1 MLAVSV
7 LTCWSGGAF
16 GQEKWQES
24 WEERCSSENEP
35 DDCWA
40 GKASRAE
47 TPKELRGIC
56 CQDQKNRDR
65 DVKSKKMDW
74 GCGTYRSKRMDGMET
89 GCVPLEVKNQ
99 GKDVWTIKE
108 YCRQIDAGH
117 WFQTRQYAKA
127 GNYLF
132 VKECKD
138 DVCPIK
144 PGCWLN
150 PTGVMYCEFKV
161 IPGPPLPGYKP

>member
-47 TPKELRGIC
+47 TPKELRGIW

-65 DVKSKKMDW
+65 DVKSKKNGLGVW
-74 GCGTYRSKRMDGMET
+74 YLS
-89 GCVPLEVKNQ
+89 LEKN
-99 GKDVWTIKE
+99 G
-108 YCRQIDAGH
+108 RN
-117 WFQTRQYAKA
+117 
-127 GNYLF
+127 GNRLRAA
-132 VKECKD
+132 
-138 DVCPIK
+138 
-144 PGCWLN
+144 
-150 PTGVMYCEFKV
+150 
-161 IPGPPLPGYKP
+161 

>member
-1 MLAVSV
+1 
-7 LTCWSGGAF
+7 
-16 GQEKWQES
+16 
-24 WEERCSSENEP
+24 
-35 DDCWA
+35 
-40 GKASRAE
+40 
-47 TPKELRGIC
+47 
-56 CQDQKNRDR
+56 
-65 DVKSKKMDW
+65 
-74 GCGTYRSKRMDGMET
+74 MDGMET